1 MVASEARASGLPL
14 IVPDRGGAHDQ
25 RLQGSGLAYKSG
37 DERAL
42 ANAIRIFA
50 DRGVEL
56 QRHRAI
62 AAADVRTM
70 DQHFAALFA
79 RYEALVPGRQG
90 LPIAA

>member
-1 MVASEARASGLPL
+1 
-14 IVPDRGGAHDQ
+14 
-25 RLQGSGLAYKSG
+25 YKSG

-42 ANAIRIFA
+42 TNAIRIFA

-79 RYEALVPGRQG
+79 RYEALVPIERV
-90 LPIAA
+90 LVAA